1 MFGVSCADMFSMI
14 CSGLSLFV
22 TILVGGWQI
31 MQNHRMDKLERR
43 QIDVEKKRY
52 EESVEIEARQ
62 FLVKYFDC
70 IGLLP
75 LCAIAFV
82 YDKNRA
88 YSREMYSEFR
98 LLSRDVRLKIF
109 ERCGWAMCDVQTG
122 DFFEDCLK
130 CLQRA
135 VEQFLPKDN
144 FKSMFYDNGK
154 YVERAISR
162 YASCPIPRAE
172 FEYEDRMTDILAIPF
187 RKDALEDY
195 DSSIIEKVKIQFS
208 VMSKDMTEIEMCQ
221 IVCLVARYIG
231 VYAGQS
237 LQIDTDVNTNYGS
250 PGGWSYETIETM
262 EDLFLVTLFEI
273 WSNLWSLKDRTE
285 MKNDVSS

>member
-31 MQNHRMDKLERR
+31 MQNHRMNKLERR

-62 FLVKYFDC
+62 FLVKYFGC

-130 CLQRA
+130 CLQKA
-135 VEQFLPKDN
+135 VEQFLPKDD
-144 FKSMFYDNGK
+144 FESIFYENGK
-154 YVERAISR
+154 YVKRAISR
-162 YASCPIPRAE
+162 YASCPIPHAE
-172 FEYEDRMTDILAIPF
+172 FEYEDRMTDILVIPF

-195 DSSIIEKVKIQFS
+195 DSSVIEKIKCKF
-208 VMSKDMTEIEMCQ
+208 DFGNCDEIEACQ
-221 IVCLVARYIG
+221 VGCLIARYVSI
-231 VYAGQS
+231 YAGQRLNNDS
-237 LQIDTDVNTNYGS
+237 DVKYGS
-250 PGGWSYETIETM
+250 PGSWSSEELETM
-262 EDLFLVTLFEI
+262 EDLFLVILFEI
-273 WSNLWSLKDRTE
+273 WSHLWLLKEGRE
-285 MKNDVSS
+285 VNSCV

>member
-1 MFGVSCADMFSMI
+1 MS
-14 CSGLSLFV
+14 
-22 TILVGGWQI
+22 
-31 MQNHRMDKLERR
+31 KLERK
-43 QIDVEKKRY
+43 QADIEKARY
-52 EESVEIEARQ
+52 LESVDIEARR
-62 FLVKYFDC
+62 FLAKYAGC

-75 LCAIAFV
+75 LCAIAFA

-88 YSREMYSEFR
+88 YSRAMYSEFR

-109 ERCGWAMCDVQTG
+109 ERCGWVMCDVQTG

-135 VEQFLPKDN
+135 VEQFLPKDD

-154 YVERAISR
+154 YVERAISC

-172 FEYEDRMTDILAIPF
+172 FEYEDRMTEILVIPF

-195 DSSIIEKVKIQFS
+195 DSSVIEKIKCKF
-208 VMSKDMTEIEMCQ
+208 DFGNCDEIEACQ
-221 IVCLVARYIG
+221 VGCLIARYVSI
-231 VYAGQS
+231 YAGQRLNNDS
-237 LQIDTDVNTNYGS
+237 DVKYGS
-250 PGGWSYETIETM
+250 PGSWSGEELETM

-273 WSNLWSLKDRTE
+273 WLHLWLLKEGRE
-285 MKNDVSS
+285 VNSCV